1 MWTFDGSFGVV
12 NRKDEKVVVDEDV
25 AKALGLNVD

>member
-12 NRKDEKVVVDEDV
+12 ERQEGETVVDVDV
-25 AKALGLNVD
+25 AKALGLNGE

>member
-12 NRKDEKVVVDEDV
+12 NRENEKVVVDEDV
-25 AKALGLNVD
+25 ANALGLNVE